1 MNGRVYEPSLGR
13 FLSPDP
19 LVSDPSNSQT
29 FNRYSYVR
37 NNPLS
42 YTDPSGFLEEVVV
55 YAERSG
61 GCSAGATCYSG
72 GSFSFFDASAA
83 AMHDLSNMAVGGLF
97 DAVSNAVERVE
108 FSALAVEA
116 GIGMLTEQE
125 DTDAPLD
132 DPKDQEARKAE
143 NKQKQKDALNAKAGD
158 SSGGAPGGPDGD
170 GDGKKSKDSS
180 KNEKHGDRGRA
191 KTKSEKLIQKL
202 EEQKKS
208 ASGREKK
215 QINQRIKNINRDAA
229 RKAKGEEHSRTKK
242 R

>member
-1 MNGRVYEPSLGR
+1 M
-13 FLSPDP
+13 
-19 LVSDPSNSQT
+19 
-29 FNRYSYVR
+29 R

-55 YAERSG
+55 YAKRSG

-83 AMHDLSNMAVGGLF
+83 AMHDLSNMAVGGLY

-108 FSALAVEA
+108 FAALVVGA

-143 NKQKQKDALNAKAGD
+143 NKQKQKDALNAKAGG
-158 SSGGAPGGPDGD
+158 SSGGAPGGPDG
-170 GDGKKSKDSS
+170 GDEKPASEKTAKDIAKRVERDLGKDARRDFHDMK
-180 KNEKHGDRGRA
+180 ERGAGDRTPRQL
-191 KTKSEKLIQKL
+191 KQD
-202 EEQKKS
+202 
-208 ASGREKK
+208 ASDLY
-215 QINQRIKNINRDAA
+215 RDAGKEVP
-229 RKAKGEEHSRTKK
+229 RWLK
-242 R
+242 

>member
-1 MNGRVYEPSLGR
+1 MPPPPLLLLK
-13 FLSPDP
+13 FLW
-19 LVSDPSNSQT
+19 SN
-29 FNRYSYVR
+29 
-37 NNPLS
+37 
-42 YTDPSGFLEEVVV
+42 SGFLEEVVV

-83 AMHDLSNMAVGGLF
+83 AMNDLSNMAVGGLF

-108 FSALAVEA
+108 FTALVVEA

-180 KNEKHGDRGRA
+180 KNEKHGDGGRSLS
-191 KTKSEKLIQKL
+191 KTEKQIKEL
-202 EEQKKS
+202 EKKANQS
-208 ASGREKK
+208 SGREKTKIQNKIKKIK
-215 QINQRIKNINRDAA
+215 QTSQKHKR
-229 RKAKGEEHSRTKK
+229 GEEHGRRTK

>member
-1 MNGRVYEPSLGR
+1 
-13 FLSPDP
+13 
-19 LVSDPSNSQT
+19 
-29 FNRYSYVR
+29 VR

-55 YAERSG
+55 YAKRSG

-83 AMHDLSNMAVGGLF
+83 AMHDLSNMAVGGLY

-108 FSALAVEA
+108 FAALVVGA

-143 NKQKQKDALNAKAGD
+143 NKQKQKDALNAK
-158 SSGGAPGGPDGD
+158 SSNSSSNFPEDPNNDKD
-170 GDGKKSKDSS
+170 KDLSKQDQKSIRSLEKQIKK
-180 KNEKHGDRGRA
+180 H
-191 KTKSEKLIQKL
+191 
-202 EEQKKS
+202 EQKIKDF
-208 ASGREKK
+208 KK
-215 QINQRIKNINRDAA
+215 NPTVRPGMENQPKDVIKAQQQKRIEHLQKEINTFNNNINKIRQG
-229 RKAKGEEHSRTKK
+229 KM
-242 R
+242 